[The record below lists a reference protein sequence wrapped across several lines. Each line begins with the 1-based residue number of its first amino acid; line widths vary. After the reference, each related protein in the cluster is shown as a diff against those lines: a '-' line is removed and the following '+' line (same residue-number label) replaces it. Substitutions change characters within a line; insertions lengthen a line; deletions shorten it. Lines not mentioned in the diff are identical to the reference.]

1 MLFFD
6 DEERNIRD
14 ISTLG
19 VTCVLIDEDVGLDYN
34 TLRSGLH
41 AFNSKH

>member
-19 VTCVLIDEDVGLDYN
+19 VTCVLIDEDEGLDYQI
-34 TLRSGLH
+34 LRAGLE